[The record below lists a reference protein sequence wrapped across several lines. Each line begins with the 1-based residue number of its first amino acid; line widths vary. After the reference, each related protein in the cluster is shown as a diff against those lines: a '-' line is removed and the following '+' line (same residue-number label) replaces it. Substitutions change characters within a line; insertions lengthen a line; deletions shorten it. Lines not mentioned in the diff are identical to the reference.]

1 MSRQECLWISQS
13 SIPSPTR
20 LSSIAAPPLVPTS
33 AILTKEGGST
43 SIKFQKR
50 RRNSIFRTETFNA
63 RQAVKLNND
72 LSYFLCPLDHY
83 GIMKQYEKHAVL
95 LFHMSGIFLQ
105 YFWRYLFCG
114 ISGGIFFGGISGGI
128 FAVFLVFLQY
138 RYGTETTVCHV
149 SNTEYR
155 YCIKIGYTA
164 MHCRSGS
171 FTLGSSTWLDSASWR
186 SPARQ

>member
-1 MSRQECLWISQS
+1 MAQPGKRKPSLVWQVFWEAGRRFWKMSRQECLWISQS

-43 SIKFQKR
+43 SMQLQKR

-83 GIMKQYEKHAVL
+83 GIMKQYEIHAVL
-95 LFHMSGIFLQ
+95 LFHMSGILFAVFLAVS
-105 YFWRYLFCG
+105 FFCG
-114 ISGGIFFGGISGGI
+114 ISGGIFFWRYFWRYFCGISGIFTIQVRYRNDGI
-128 FAVFLVFLQY
+128 SCFKY
-138 RYGTETTVCHV
+138 RIQVLH
-149 SNTEYR
+149 
-155 YCIKIGYTA
+155 
-164 MHCRSGS
+164 
-171 FTLGSSTWLDSASWR
+171 
-186 SPARQ
+186 

>member
-83 GIMKQYEKHAVL
+83 GIMKQYEIHAVL

-105 YFWRYLFCG
+105 YFWRYLFLWY
-114 ISGGIFFGGISGGI
+114 FWRYLFL
-128 FAVFLVFLQY
+128 AVFLAVFL
-138 RYGTETTVCHV
+138 RYFWYFYNTGTVQKRRYLMFQIQ
-149 SNTEYR
+149 NT
-155 YCIKIGYTA
+155 GTA
-164 MHCRSGS
+164 LKFVNRPTHQP
-171 FTLGSSTWLDSASWR
+171 T
-186 SPARQ
+186 